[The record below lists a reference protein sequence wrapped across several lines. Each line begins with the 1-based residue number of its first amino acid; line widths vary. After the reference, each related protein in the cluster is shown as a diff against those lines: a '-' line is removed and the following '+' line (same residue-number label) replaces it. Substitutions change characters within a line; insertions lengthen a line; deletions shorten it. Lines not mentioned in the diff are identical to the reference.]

1 MKFIVSSGVLH
12 KQLSSISGV
21 IVNNPIVPIL
31 ENFLF
36 VVKNSVLT
44 ASASDLQISMTT
56 AVDVESQEDMSIAI
70 PAKKLMDT
78 LKGLPDQPI
87 TMNINPDD
95 FSIEITSYKGRYKLA
110 GEDANDFPKIA
121 QPDGKTKVSLS
132 SDILVDAISRT
143 LFATGTDEL
152 RPAMTGI
159 LMKYEA
165 NKVTFVSTDGNRLI
179 RYIRTD
185 LTSAVEQSVIIPKK
199 AFALLRTALPSGSTD
214 VTVSF
219 SGSNAFFAFAETSM
233 VCRLI
238 DERYPDYELV
248 IPQNNDKRLEVKRL
262 ELMSSLK
269 RLDVYANQTTHQV
282 RFKIG
287 GPTLQM
293 FAEDLDFSNEATE
306 SILAEY
312 EEPEPEI
319 DPENPDAE
327 VVPGIE
333 IGFNVRLMAEMLNNL
348 STDTVIFTFSMPS
361 RASVLLPETQEE
373 GEDMLMLLMPM
384 LLSSNY

>member
-56 AVDVESQEDMSIAI
+56 SVDVECQEDMSIAI

-121 QPDGKTKVSLS
+121 QPDGKTKVTLS
-132 SDILVDAISRT
+132 SELLGAAIGRT

-159 LMKYEA
+159 LMKLEK
-165 NKVTFVSTDGNRLI
+165 NQVTFVSTDGNRLI
-179 RYIRTD
+179 RYTRKD
-185 LTSAVEQSVIIPKK
+185 VEADVEQSVIIPKK
-199 AFALLRTALPSGSTD
+199 AFALLRSALPSSNVD
-214 VTVSF
+214 VVASF
-219 SGSNAFFAFAETSM
+219 SGSNAFFAFEETSM

-248 IPQNNDKRLEVKRL
+248 IPANNDKKLEVKRM
-262 ELMSSLK
+262 ELISSLK
-269 RLDVYANQTTHQV
+269 RLDVYANQSTHQV
-282 RFKIG
+282 RLKVG

-306 SILAEY
+306 SILAEFEG
-312 EEPEPEI
+312 EEEL
-319 DPENPDAE
+319 
-327 VVPGIE
+327 E
-333 IGFNVRLMAEMLNNL
+333 IGFNVRFMNEMLNNVT
-348 STDTVIFTFSMPS
+348 TDTVIFTFSMPS
-361 RASVLLPETQEE
+361 RASVILPETQEE

-384 LLSSNY
+384 LLNNNY

>member
-56 AVDVESQEDMSIAI
+56 SVDVECQEDMSIAI

-87 TMNINPDD
+87 TVNINPDD

-121 QPDGKTKVSLS
+121 QPDGKNKVTLGSEL
-132 SDILVDAISRT
+132 LGDAIGRT

-152 RPAMTGI
+152 RPAMTGV
-159 LMKYEA
+159 LMKLEN
-165 NKVTFVSTDGNRLI
+165 NKATFVSTDGNRLI
-179 RYIRTD
+179 RYVRTD
-185 LTSAVEQSVIIPKK
+185 VQSTVEQSVIIPKK
-199 AFALLRTALPSGSTD
+199 AFSLLRSALPSSNTD
-214 VTVSF
+214 VTASF
-219 SGSNAFFAFAETSM
+219 SGNNAFFSFDETSL

-248 IPQNNDKRLEVKRL
+248 IPQNNDKKLEVKRM
-262 ELMSSLK
+262 ELISSLK

-282 RFKIG
+282 RFKMG

-306 SILAEY
+306 SILAEF
-312 EEPEPEI
+312 EVEPAPEGQEGE
-319 DPENPDAE
+319 DEADNSL
-327 VVPGIE
+327 E
-333 IGFNVRLMAEMLNNL
+333 IGFNVRFMMEMLGNI
-348 STDTVIFTFSMPS
+348 STDTVTFTFSMPS
-361 RASVLLPETQEE
+361 RASVLLPETQDDN
-373 GEDMLMLLMPM
+373 EDMLMLLMPM